1 MTVTAS
7 STWSTQV
14 NPISGDAAYD
24 LLLATGHSVF
34 LGVPCSLLE
43 PLHRA
48 IRMDSERVRYLAAT
62 REDLALGVASGLAL
76 GGERPAVLMQNSG
89 LYGSIGAL
97 LSLPKLY
104 RLGMTLIVSWRGYGL
119 DKPEHVE
126 TGARM
131 QDLLDLIDLPTG
143 LLVGD
148 KATVHQIT
156 SQDTPSILL
165 VRPGDLGV

>member
-1 MTVTAS
+1 M
-7 STWSTQV
+7 
-14 NPISGDAAYD
+14 SGDAAYD
-24 LLLATGHSVF
+24 LLLATGHDVF

-48 IRMDSERVRYLAAT
+48 IRMDSDHVRYLAAT

-76 GGERPAVLMQNSG
+76 ADRRPAVLMQNSG
-89 LYGSIGAL
+89 LYSSIGVL

-104 RLGMTLIVSWRGYGL
+104 RLGMTLIVSWRGYGP

-131 QDLLDLIDLPTG
+131 QDLLRLLDLPTG
-143 LLVGD
+143 LLAAGEPAVRRL
-148 KATVHQIT
+148 I
-156 SQDTPSILL
+156 SRDTPVILL
-165 VRPGDLGV
+165 VRPGDLGA